1 MGGPKSVNI
10 EGLGLFEYCNSI
22 NYYQNIIIL
31 DGESFYI
38 SVETKKENIINNLS
52 TLMKNVMNNFK
63 ILNKKAIHH
72 IKTYN
77 SEEDC
82 SKLEKRYL
90 IFYENGSFQIGYDAG
105 ESPAG
110 NLTIYVTFHKDFS
123 AEKGL
128 IFEVY

>member
-1 MGGPKSVNI
+1 MGLPKSIDI
-10 EGLGLFEYCNSI
+10 EGVGLFEYCSGI
-22 NYYQNIIIL
+22 NYYKSTIML

-38 SVETKKENIINNLS
+38 NVETKKESVINNLS
-52 TLMKNVMNNFK
+52 TPIKNVMDNFK
-63 ILNKKAIHH
+63 MLNKKAIHH

-77 SEEDC
+77 SEDNSE
-82 SKLEKRYL
+82 KLEKRYL